1 MLTRARPLPILA
13 QMTLKVVFKIRF
25 YGRGTGGAHM
35 HSRDHFLWK
44 TTARITGT
52 SPGARDLKAASHLV
66 VVLLLLVLCSPAYSQ
81 SVKAPV
87 ANKPVAAPTA
97 PATNSQAEAMR
108 EQASSGARNKPASS
122 DELDHLRS
130 EVEQLRAEIARLR
143 SLVEAAVKGG
153 EAAAFDASL
162 ARVTA
167 APQEPKK
174 RETKPAG
181 AQAEKNKSKAPQQS
195 TAAPEQALTSKA
207 QGGDLS
213 GAGNLLRTD
222 RITIGGYGDFQ
233 FRQSSINERAD
244 GGGTPTFQNTR
255 LVLGIAAVLAE
266 KQNIV
271 FNSEIEYEF
280 GSREIDVE
288 QAYVEWRLRPEF
300 AFRGGIIIPSIGRF
314 NTYHDSYLNLTT
326 IRPLINQFIVPTAY
340 RDAGIGVRGKFKLP
354 HKVKLTYEV
363 DVVNGMRGTNNDGE
377 PTPFSRLLGQSS
389 ASEPGLF
396 AFQAQNRSKAVVG
409 RIGLSPVNGLEL
421 GASVYNGR
429 FNDLGEHPQSAT
441 ILFFDGSYHRN
452 ALTINGEF
460 GRSNIVGGI
469 PRKSPA
475 PPIFDPSNPES
486 IAALAEFVARRSPG
500 QDGFYLEGTYKFSPR
515 SLGEK
520 FDEGSY
526 IAPVLRYEVVR
537 VDRTIPNFYLNRS
550 RTTVG
555 LNIAPS
561 STVIFKLNYL
571 FNHTFGPLPNVPAA
585 VGGALFG
592 TSPLPHLGY
601 GRNGF
606 TGSIAYVF

>member
-1 MLTRARPLPILA
+1 
-13 QMTLKVVFKIRF
+13 
-25 YGRGTGGAHM
+25 M